1 MADISTIRT
10 DLISIVGNNRLPIKS
25 KMSLIRRKLKAINI
39 FIDLKPNKIFNQKKS
54 KINKILSILPSIKYN
69 VDLKKLLTQKLITDL
84 TNFESYPYINSSI
97 ETKEDDIKGYR
108 NLNQENVMEIFRNT
122 NPQNK
127 IIIKESK
134 KQMDSEEKSEVTEID
149 SEVEN
154 KYSEETD
161 DDSEETDDDSEE
173 TDDDSDATDEE
184 SEATDEES
192 KDELDKTVNN
202 LIDDLTN
209 DEKVKLIIK
218 LTKYKLEHEFKMEA
232 ENNRN
237 IERMEELAIKKLK
250 IKNKYKLK
258 KLENRK

>member
-84 TNFESYPYINSSI
+84 TNFESYPDINSSI

-108 NLNQENVMEIFRNT
+108 NLNQENIMEIFRNT

-134 KQMDSEEKSEVTEID
+134 KQMDSEVETEVSEIE
-149 SEVEN
+149 SQVEN
-154 KYSEETD
+154 EY
-161 DDSEETDDDSEE
+161 SEETDDDSEE

-184 SEATDEES
+184 SETEEDSEATDEES

>member
-84 TNFESYPYINSSI
+84 TNFESYPDINSSI
-97 ETKEDDIKGYR
+97 DTKEDDIKGYR
-108 NLNQENVMEIFRNT
+108 NLNQENIMEIFKNT

-127 IIIKESK
+127 IIITESK
-134 KQMDSEEKSEVTEID
+134 KPLDLEVESEESESLNESEKDEESEMTEEESSD
-149 SEVEN
+149 S
-154 KYSEETD
+154 S
-161 DDSEETDDDSEE
+161 
-173 TDDDSDATDEE
+173 E

-192 KDELDKTVNN
+192 ESIEEESEDELDNTINN
-202 LIDDLTN
+202 LVNDLTN
-209 DEKVKLIIK
+209 EEKVKLIIK
-218 LTKYKLEHEFKMEA
+218 LTKYKLEHELKMEA

-237 IERMEELAIKKLK
+237 IEQMEELAIKKLK

-258 KLENRK
+258 KLEIRN